1 MHSYLYSIFLCA
13 DVFPCQQPKTQAN
26 KWPWNRNTNKV
37 LNLETLNSTSATKG
51 KIHNVKWG
59 FSQLN
64 KKILTPDSAG
74 TRKHH

>member
-1 MHSYLYSIFLCA
+1 MF
-13 DVFPCQQPKTQAN
+13 FPVNNLKHRQTNGHETETQI
-26 KWPWNRNTNKV
+26 
-37 LNLETLNSTSATKG
+37 NSTSATKG